1 MPNSY
6 DYDPSPRAGRKYA
19 GTPPV
24 ASGLVAD
31 MKRYLLGRRLDYGV
45 ATFNGW
51 YPSNQAGDT
60 LPRIVIPGIMTV
72 RGPFWQAR
80 TLVGGE
86 PRYQSPGGER
96 NGAVIV
102 VRPYA
107 ATDRAVVVEGPMDAL
122 VAAMGSEVT
131 HVVTPGGGSHRMG
144 GQLGIA
150 VMGNNP
156 GMATLETVA
165 RQCIHLGIRS
175 ILFVPD
181 LDSPG
186 AFAVALG
193 VLAAGGFRCE
203 MRIPPQKDLAAC
215 DDGQRKDV
223 LR

>member
-1 MPNSY
+1 MSPCTY
-6 DYDPSPRAGRKYA
+6 DYDPTPRVGKQYVRM
-19 GTPPV
+19 PPV
-24 ASGLVAD
+24 VPGLVAD
-31 MKRYLLGRRLDYGV
+31 MQRYLLGRRLDYGV
-45 ATFNGW
+45 ATHNGW

-60 LPRIVIPGIMTV
+60 LPRVVIPGTMTS
-72 RGPFWQAR
+72 RGLFWQAR
-80 TLVGGE
+80 TVVGGE

-122 VAAMGSEVT
+122 VAAMG
-131 HVVTPGGGSHRMG
+131 

-150 VMGNNP
+150 VMGNTP
-156 GMATLETVA
+156 GMVVLETVA
-165 RQCIHLGIRS
+165 GCLRPGIRRV
-175 ILFVPD
+175 LFVPD

-193 VLAAGGFRCE
+193 VLAAGGFQCE
-203 MRIPPQKDLAAC
+203 IRIPPQKDLAAC

>member
-6 DYDPSPRAGRKYA
+6 DYDPSPRVGRKYA
-19 GTPPV
+19 GMSSLPPL

-31 MKRYLLGRRLDYGV
+31 MKRYLLARRLDYGV

-122 VAAMGSEVT
+122 VAAMG
-131 HVVTPGGGSHRMG
+131 

-150 VMGNNP
+150 VMGNTP
-156 GMATLETVA
+156 GMVVWETVA
-165 RQCIHLGIRS
+165 GCLRPGIRRV
-175 ILFVPD
+175 LFVPD

>member
-1 MPNSY
+1 
-6 DYDPSPRAGRKYA
+6 
-19 GTPPV
+19 
-24 ASGLVAD
+24 
-31 MKRYLLGRRLDYGV
+31 
-45 ATFNGW
+45 
-51 YPSNQAGDT
+51 
-60 LPRIVIPGIMTV
+60 
-72 RGPFWQAR
+72 
-80 TLVGGE
+80 
-86 PRYQSPGGER
+86 
-96 NGAVIV
+96 
-102 VRPYA
+102 
-107 ATDRAVVVEGPMDAL
+107 
-122 VAAMGSEVT
+122 
-131 HVVTPGGGSHRMG
+131 MG

-165 RQCIHLGIRS
+165 RLCIHLGIRS

>member
-6 DYDPSPRAGRKYA
+6 DYDTSPRMGRKYA
-19 GTPPV
+19 GMSSLPPL

-31 MKRYLLGRRLDYGV
+31 MKRYLLARRLDYGV

-60 LPRIVIPGIMTV
+60 LPRIVIPGTMTV

-122 VAAMGSEVT
+122 VAAM
-131 HVVTPGGGSHRMG
+131 R

-165 RQCIHLGIRS
+165 RCVRPSARS
-175 ILFVPD
+175 VLFVPD